1 MELKGAQRSTKEPK
15 GAKRSQKGSK
25 EPKRAQR
32 PFLHLNNLPNKRV
45 LLTYD
50 ILDQSDFNWDEIVEN
65 MNAVFEI
72 NEFSLGHFLGFHA
85 VLIND

>member
-1 MELKGAQRSTKEPK
+1 MSP
-15 GAKRSQKGSK
+15 KGSK
-25 EPKRAQR
+25 EPKRAQKG
-32 PFLHLNNLPNKRV
+32 PKAFFLHLKNLPNIRV

-50 ILDQSDFNWDEIVEN
+50 IFDQSDFNWDEIVEN